1 MNAAS
6 NPLFAGNGEMATLL
20 RSFDW
25 SRSPLGTIEHWSP
38 SLRTAL
44 SICLNSHFPMVI
56 WWGKDLVLL
65 YNDAWRSILGTKH
78 PQALGCPGQEIW
90 MEIWDIIGTQLNS
103 VLETG
108 EATGS
113 DDMLLL
119 VDRYGYTEEAYFT
132 YSYSP
137 IFLETS
143 EVGGAFTVVTETTRR
158 VIGERRLRTLREL
171 AASTVETKSVDK
183 TCRLAST
190 VLAHN
195 AYDIPFAL
203 LYLVEQKG
211 ELARLV
217 GTVGVEAGTSI
228 SPPQVDLTQES
239 DASSSREA
247 DWWKLAQV
255 RRTGEAAVIE
265 NLTSLFEEIPS
276 RAWDEPTRSAIVLP
290 LAQSGQKQQLVGLL
304 VLGINPRQNFDDEY
318 RGFFDL
324 VASHVTTAISN
335 AYAYEEE
342 QKRAEA
348 IASLQPID
356 DFSSS
361 LPNAHPASP
370 RVRILLADDNADMQ
384 DYLQRLLSQHYE
396 VETVANGRT
405 ALAVACDHV
414 PDIILTGGMM
424 PGLDGFE
431 LLRELRADSRT
442 SQIPIILLLTRAG
455 EASRIEGLEAGAD
468 DYLVKPFSARELLD
482 RISATLKLSHLRRE
496 AARREQELKAE
507 TEAVKEDLQNVL
519 NGINDQFITLDRDW
533 RYTYVNDRVAEIL
546 EVPKENLLG
555 RNIWEAFPDT
565 VGTLFYTEVQRAVA
579 EQTIIQFEYFYP
591 TLDRWFENRIY
602 PSKTGVTIFVG
613 DISERK
619 RAEAALRKS
628 EERFQAFMAHSPAAA
643 WITDRSGKIL
653 YLSQTYFR
661 FFQLPTQDVMGKT
674 ASDLY
679 AQEVAQPLLDATRQ
693 VADTQK
699 VMESITA
706 VPRPDG
712 TVGEFLVYRFPIP
725 KEYED
730 SITEPLVG
738 GVAIDITERQVA
750 LRERQRAE
758 AALQESEARF
768 RLLAANSTDIISCH
782 SIDGQILYVSPAS
795 HLVLGYKPEELEGC
809 PSAEL
814 VDLGD
819 LADRAKMS
827 SNPSNLPDIYTLT
840 HQLRHKAGHFIWLET
855 TVKAIRDPQTGE
867 IVECQASSRD
877 ITERRRAEDRLRFLA
892 EASDI
897 LASSLDYEATLV
909 GMAQLAVPTIADWC
923 VVDILTEDRSI
934 HRLAVAHGD
943 PTKREL
949 VERLRPHTPDLAQ
962 LGGVAEILRSGKP
975 RIAVEISPAQIQA
988 VACNA
993 EHLELLK
1000 SLEPKSGM
1008 CIPVIAREQVMG
1020 VITLVSSQPSRCYEA
1035 ADLVLAEELAC
1046 RVAIAVD
1053 NARLYQEARCS
1064 QQATEQ
1070 AANRT
1075 ARLQAVTAALSRSL
1089 TPTQV
1094 ADVIVEQGMAAL
1106 KASSALIALLTE
1118 DEGELEI
1125 IRTVGYKQDV
1135 IDKWRR
1141 FSMNMPTPLT
1151 DAIRAGEPIWEE
1163 SVATRSVRYPHLVEM
1178 YAQYEFKAWIS
1189 IPLMLEGRAVGGLSL
1204 AFAEERT
1211 FSQNDRAFILAL
1223 AQQCAQALERAR
1235 LYEAEQIAREAAE
1248 SANRIKDEFLAVL
1261 SHELRSPLN
1270 PILGWT
1276 KLLRSKTFD
1285 AAATD
1290 RALET
1295 IERNA
1300 KLQTQLI
1307 EDLLDISR
1315 ILRGKLH
1322 LNVSPIELTLI
1333 IEAALE
1339 TVRLAAEAKS
1349 IQVKT
1354 RFDSD
1359 VGHVMGDSGRLQQ
1372 IVWNLLSNA
1381 VKFTPVSG
1389 RVEIRLERVGAQ
1401 AQIRVSD
1408 TGKGIE
1414 PEFLPYVFDTFRQAD
1429 YTTTRT
1435 FGGLGLGLAIVRHLV
1450 ELHGGTVHAAS
1461 AGEDEGSTFVVRLPL
1476 APIQP
1481 KLADSSELSSSVCN
1495 LSGVR
1500 ILAVDDD
1507 ADMRELLEFV
1517 LEQAGAIVTVVASA
1531 REALDVLEQTQP
1543 DLLVSDI
1550 GMPGMDGY
1558 MLVRQVR
1565 SLTRGQGGQIPAIAL
1580 TAYAGEY
1587 DQQLALSA
1595 GFQKHLSKPIEP
1607 DHLLETIA
1615 ALLRTSKYLE
1625 KE

>member
-1 MNAAS
+1 
-6 NPLFAGNGEMATLL
+6 MATLL

-25 SRSPLGTIEHWSP
+25 SRSPLGAIEHWSP

-44 SICLNSHFPMVI
+44 SICLNSHFPIVI

-78 PQALGCPGQEIW
+78 PHALGRPGQEIW
-90 MEIWDIIGTQLNS
+90 TEIWDIIGTQLNS

-119 VDRYGYTEEAYFT
+119 VDRYGYLEEAYFT

-137 IFLETS
+137 IFLETG

-171 AASTVETKSVDK
+171 AASTVETKSVDE
-183 TCRLAST
+183 TCRIAST

-203 LYLVEQKG
+203 LYLVEQDG

-217 GTVGVEAGTSI
+217 ATVGVEAGTPI
-228 SPPQVDLTQES
+228 SPHEVDLTQES
-239 DASSSREA
+239 NAASSREA
-247 DWWKLAQV
+247 DRWKLAQV

-265 NLTSLFEEIPS
+265 DLTALFGEIPS
-276 RAWDEPTRSAIVLP
+276 RAWEEPTRSAIVLP
-290 LAQSGQKQQLVGLL
+290 ISQSEQKQQLSGLL
-304 VLGINPRQNFDDEY
+304 VLGISPRQNFDDEY

-324 VASHVTTAISN
+324 VASNVATAIAN

-342 QKRAEA
+342 RKR
-348 IASLQPID
+348 
-356 DFSSS
+356 
-361 LPNAHPASP
+361 
-370 RVRILLADDNADMQ
+370 V
-384 DYLQRLLSQHYE
+384 
-396 VETVANGRT
+396 
-405 ALAVACDHV
+405 
-414 PDIILTGGMM
+414 
-424 PGLDGFE
+424 
-431 LLRELRADSRT
+431 
-442 SQIPIILLLTRAG
+442 
-455 EASRIEGLEAGAD
+455 
-468 DYLVKPFSARELLD
+468 
-482 RISATLKLSHLRRE
+482 
-496 AARREQELKAE
+496 
-507 TEAVKEDLQNVL
+507 EAVKEELQNIL
-519 NGINDQFITLDRDW
+519 NSINDQFITLDRDW

-546 EVPKENLLG
+546 EVPKENILG

-579 EQTIIQFEYFYP
+579 EQIIIQFEYFYP

-699 VMESITA
+699 VMESITT

-712 TVGEFLVYRFPIP
+712 AVGEFLVYRFPIP

-909 GMAQLAVPTIADWC
+909 GVAQLAVPTIADWC

-1035 ADLVLAEELAC
+1035 ADLVLAEELAR

-1064 QQATEQ
+1064 QQATER

-1151 DAIRAGEPIWEE
+1151 DAIRTGEPIWEE

-1178 YAQYEFKAWIS
+1178 YAKYEFKAWIS

-1235 LYEAEQIAREAAE
+1235 LYEAEQIAREVAE

-1354 RFDSD
+1354 RFDSN

-1381 VKFTPVSG
+1381 VKFTPASG

-1481 KLADSSELSSSVCN
+1481 KLTDSSERSSSFCN

-1517 LEQAGAIVTVVASA
+1517 LEQADAIVTVVASA

-1550 GMPGMDGY
+1550 GMPEMDGY

-1565 SLTRGQGGQIPAIAL
+1565 TLTREQGGQIPAIAL

-1615 ALLRTSKYLE
+1615 ALLRTSRYL
-1625 KE
+1625 